1 MCQCNATFLVLECL
15 INMNALLVTVKCAD
29 FVPGFFWEIP
39 LRLLSTPILQDLV
52 ELFKAVLLKIILK
65 MSISTSA
72 YKTVNL

>member
-1 MCQCNATFLVLECL
+1 
-15 INMNALLVTVKCAD
+15 MNALLVTVKCAD
-29 FVPGFFWEIP
+29 FVPVMLEIP